1 MAIQQRRERERA
13 QRHQL
18 IVQAA
23 RELAETEG
31 WGAVTTRRL
40 AERIE
45 YSQPV
50 LYSHFAGKGAIVNAV
65 ALEGFAELAE
75 ATRLA
80 RTKAT
85 QAAQATAATETT
97 QAPRTAETAQA
108 TTATR
113 TTQAPRTAA
122 REGAQHAALLAVA
135 RAYAAFARANPALY
149 DAMFTLATDLS
160 FGSMDSPQPLKD
172 AFVELLAVFGPLAGP
187 EGDPETFTEVGW
199 SALHGLV
206 TLDRD
211 GRLRD
216 GDGYQDQR
224 IALLIARLAGDVPK

>member
-65 ALEGFAELAE
+65 ALEGFAELAA

-85 QAAQATAATETT
+85 QVAQATEATEAT
-97 QAPRTAETAQA
+97 QATQA
-108 TTATR
+108 THVS
-113 TTQAPRTAA
+113 QTAA
-122 REGAQHAALLAVA
+122 GEGTQHAALLAVA

-187 EGDPETFTEVGW
+187 DGDPETFTEVGW

-224 IALLIARLAGDVPK
+224 IALLIARLAGEVPK

>member
-1 MAIQQRRERERA
+1 MGISQRRERERA

-80 RTKAT
+80 RTKVTQAT
-85 QAAQATAATETT
+85 QATQATEATETT
-97 QAPRTAETAQA
+97 QA
-108 TTATR
+108 
-113 TTQAPRTAA
+113 TQPTRTAA
-122 REGAQHAALLAVA
+122 GERAQHAALLAVA

-187 EGDPETFTEVGW
+187 DDDPETFTEVGW

-211 GRLRD
+211 SRLRD

-224 IALLIARLAGDVPK
+224 IALLIARLTGDVPK

>member
-85 QAAQATAATETT
+85 QAT
-97 QAPRTAETAQA
+97 QVAR
-108 TTATR
+108 TTAG
-113 TTQAPRTAA
+113 
-122 REGAQHAALLAVA
+122 EGAQHAALLAVA
-135 RAYAAFARANPALY
+135 RAYAAFARANQALY

-172 AFVELLAVFGPLAGP
+172 AFVELLAVFGPLAGTD
-187 EGDPETFTEVGW
+187 GDPETFTEVGW

-224 IALLIARLAGDVPK
+224 IALLIARLAGEVSK

>member
-65 ALEGFAELAE
+65 ALEGFAELAA

-85 QAAQATAATETT
+85 QVAQATETT
-97 QAPRTAETAQA
+97 QAAQA
-108 TTATR
+108 THVS
-113 TTQAPRTAA
+113 QTAA
-122 REGAQHAALLAVA
+122 GEGTQHAALLAVA

-187 EGDPETFTEVGW
+187 DGDPETFTEVGW

-224 IALLIARLAGDVPK
+224 IALLIARLAGEVPK